1 MTGDETTSG
10 EAGSDSPR
18 SGRILDGVTVLD
30 LSTFVTGGFC
40 SAMLAN
46 QGAEVVKVEQPGYG
60 DAVRHS
66 GPPFIRGES
75 PYYWTLSYGK
85 KSLELDLKNPEAK
98 EALYELVEKAD
109 VLIQNFRPGTAE
121 RLDVDYDTLADHND
135 DLIYLAISAFG
146 QTGPWRER
154 SGYDLLIQGMS
165 GIMSVTGE
173 PDRQPVKVG
182 LPMTDLITAMWAAFG
197 ATTALYRRERT
208 GEGEYIDLGML
219 EATLPWL
226 TKQAGMVFAGE
237 ETKRMGTKDPVLAPY
252 QTFETKDGFINICIL
267 NEKLW
272 GELCEALDRPDL
284 PEDDRFE
291 TNADR
296 VEHLDELEA
305 EIETTLAGG
314 TTDEW
319 IETIAEDA
327 GVPAGPVYSVE
338 EALESPQIEARGT
351 ITEIDHPELGE
362 VPVIEHPLKFRNA
375 ESGFELPPPLLGEHN
390 REVFR
395 EHGYSEAEIDR
406 LAELGVFGGSAD
418 PVAAEDSDD
427 SADPVAAEDSDDSA
441 DPDGADDSPEV
452 DEDGD

>member
-1 MTGDETTSG
+1 MNEH
-10 EAGSDSPR
+10 
-18 SGRILDGVTVLD
+18 GRILEGVTVVD

-46 QGAEVVKVEQPGYG
+46 QGAEVLKIEQPGYG

-66 GPPFIRGES
+66 GPPFIKGES
-75 PYYWTLSYGK
+75 PYYWTLNYGK
-85 KSLELDLKNPEAK
+85 RSLELDLKNDRAK
-98 EALYELVEKAD
+98 EALYELVAEAD
-109 VLIQNFRPGTAE
+109 VFIQNFRPGTAE
-121 RLDVDYDTLADHND
+121 RLDVDYETLSEHND

-173 PDRQPVKVG
+173 EGRQPVKVG

-197 ATTALYRRERT
+197 TTTALYRRERT
-208 GEGEYIDLGML
+208 GKGEYIDLGML

-226 TKQAGMVFAGE
+226 TKQAGMTFAGE

-284 PEDDRFE
+284 PGDDRFE
-291 TNADR
+291 ENADR
-296 VEHLDELEA
+296 VENADALEA
-305 EIETTLAGG
+305 EIEATLAER

-319 IETIAEDA
+319 IEIIAEDA
-327 GVPAGPVYSVE
+327 GVPAAPVYDVE
-338 EALESPQIEARGT
+338 EALDNPQIDSRGT
-351 ITEIDHPELGE
+351 VTEIEHPELGE
-362 VPVIEHPLKFRNA
+362 VPVIEHPLKFDST

-395 EHGYSEAEIDR
+395 ELGYEDDEIDE
-406 LAELGVFGGSAD
+406 LEALGVFG
-418 PVAAEDSDD
+418 ESDD
-427 SADPVAAEDSDDSA
+427 
-441 DPDGADDSPEV
+441 DGTE
-452 DEDGD
+452 

>member
-1 MTGDETTSG
+1 MNEH
-10 EAGSDSPR
+10 
-18 SGRILDGVTVLD
+18 GRILEGVTVVD

-46 QGAEVVKVEQPGYG
+46 QGAEVLKIEQPGYG

-66 GPPFIRGES
+66 GPPFIKGES
-75 PYYWTLSYGK
+75 PYYWTLNYGK
-85 KSLELDLKNPEAK
+85 RSLELDLKNDRAK
-98 EALYELVEKAD
+98 EALYELVAEAD
-109 VLIQNFRPGTAE
+109 VFIQNFRPGTAE
-121 RLDVDYDTLADHND
+121 RLDVDYETLSEHND

-173 PDRQPVKVG
+173 EGRQPVKVG

-197 ATTALYRRERT
+197 TTTALYRRERT
-208 GEGEYIDLGML
+208 GKGEYIDLGML

-226 TKQAGMVFAGE
+226 TKQAGMTFAGE

-284 PEDDRFE
+284 PGDDRFE
-291 TNADR
+291 ENADR
-296 VEHLDELEA
+296 VENADALEA
-305 EIETTLAGG
+305 EIEATLAER

-319 IETIAEDA
+319 IEIIAEDA
-327 GVPAGPVYSVE
+327 GVPAGPVYDVE
-338 EALESPQIEARGT
+338 EALDNPQIDSRGT
-351 ITEIDHPELGE
+351 VTEIEHPELGE
-362 VPVIEHPLKFRNA
+362 VPVIEHPLKFDST

-395 EHGYSEAEIDR
+395 ELGYGDDEIDE
-406 LAELGVFGGSAD
+406 LEALGVFG
-418 PVAAEDSDD
+418 ESDD
-427 SADPVAAEDSDDSA
+427 
-441 DPDGADDSPEV
+441 DGTE
-452 DEDGD
+452 

>member
-1 MTGDETTSG
+1 
-10 EAGSDSPR
+10 
-18 SGRILDGVTVLD
+18 ILEGVTVLD

-66 GPPFIRGES
+66 GPPFVDGES

-85 KSLELDLKNPEAK
+85 KSIELDLKNPEAK
-98 EALYELVEKAD
+98 AALYELVEETD
-109 VLIQNFRPGTAE
+109 VFVQNFRPGTAE
-121 RLDVDYDTLADHND
+121 RLGVDDDTLREHNEE
-135 DLIYLAISAFG
+135 LIYLAISAFG

-154 SGYDLLIQGMS
+154 AGYDLLIQGMS

-173 PDRQPVKVG
+173 ADRQPVKVG

-219 EATLPWL
+219 EAALPWL

-252 QTFETKDGFINICIL
+252 QTFETADGFLNVCIL

-284 PEDDRFE
+284 PADPRFE

-296 VEHLDELEA
+296 VDHLDELEA
-305 EIETTLAGG
+305 EIEATLGER

-319 IETIAEDA
+319 IEIIAEDA
-327 GVPAGPVYSVE
+327 GVPAGPVYDVE
-338 EALESPQIEARGT
+338 EALHNPQIDARGT
-351 ITEIDHPELGE
+351 LTEIEHPELGE
-362 VPVIEHPLKFRNA
+362 IPVIEHPLKFDHA

-395 EHGYSEAEIDR
+395 EHGYTEEQIDS
-406 LAELGVFGGSAD
+406 LAEAGVFGD
-418 PVAAEDSDD
+418 
-427 SADPVAAEDSDDSA
+427 
-441 DPDGADDSPEV
+441 DGA
-452 DEDGD
+452 

>member
-1 MTGDETTSG
+1 MTEQTK
-10 EAGSDSPR
+10 
-18 SGRILDGVTVLD
+18 ILEGIKVVD

-46 QGAEVVKVEQPGYG
+46 QGAEVIKVEQPGYG

-66 GPPFIRGES
+66 GPPFIKGES
-75 PYYWTLSYGK
+75 PYYWTLNYGK
-85 KSLELDLKNPEAK
+85 RSLELDLKNDRAK
-98 EALYELVEKAD
+98 EALYELVEEAD
-109 VLIQNFRPGTAE
+109 VFVQNFRPGTAE
-121 RLDVDYDTLADHND
+121 RLGVDHETLAEHND

-173 PDRQPVKVG
+173 EGRQPVKVG

-197 ATTALYRRERT
+197 TMTALYRREQT

-226 TKQAGMVFAGE
+226 TKQAGMTFAGE

-252 QTFETKDGFINICIL
+252 QTFETKDGFINVCIL

-284 PEDDRFE
+284 PEDDRFAQ
-291 TNADR
+291 NADR
-296 VEHLDELEA
+296 VDHLDELEA
-305 EIETTLAGG
+305 EIEATLGEH

-319 IETIAEDA
+319 IEIIAEEA
-327 GVPAGPVYSVE
+327 GVPAGPVYEVE
-338 EALESPQIEARGT
+338 EALSNPQIEARGT
-351 ITEIDHPELGE
+351 VTEIEHPELGT
-362 VPVIEHPLKFRNA
+362 VPVIEHPLRYENA
-375 ESGFELPPPLLGEHN
+375 TSGFDRAPPLLGEHN
-390 REVFR
+390 REVFG
-395 EHGYSEAEIDR
+395 ELGYSDAEIDA
-406 LAELGVFGGSAD
+406 LASEGVFG
-418 PVAAEDSDD
+418 
-427 SADPVAAEDSDDSA
+427 
-441 DPDGADDSPEV
+441 ADDD
-452 DEDGD
+452 DEE